1 MFQVYLYYFLMG
13 SVKMKCCGKE
23 TCSVTSSYLLTEAI
37 WGILSYFDVV
47 NQLSLLPL
55 FLSYCIS
62 SLLLARIILSFV

>member
-47 NQLSLLPL
+47 YQRLSLLPL

-62 SLLLARIILSFV
+62 LLLLA